1 MRRKRDN
8 EENAADADADEEK
21 DNDSE
26 ADDGEEEADDNK
38 DKDVRQGRRKKKKTL
53 REQMGPDEWLRFK
66 DFKKK
71 MNKFICTTRFTDETW
86 AENQNYMRNHVSS
99 NKTKCIYGSP
109 FTLKSRIPH
118 EGIAFVLEM
127 NNDQNRIMGVGLIRN
142 HPIQGKHR
150 IYENGNYNRYAY
162 LGLCHISREEMTEDE
177 NNIMNAFDI
186 LCFKGSKHMKR
197 GSGINLFPDEI
208 LFKCLDTVHL
218 VEFVSGM
225 FKRRMITKK
234 ESAPNNVSR

>member
-1 MRRKRDN
+1 MRRRHAEEEEEEDDRD
-8 EENAADADADEEK
+8 EEEEQDDQEDEEK
-21 DNDSE
+21 VNT
-26 ADDGEEEADDNK
+26 G
-38 DKDVRQGRRKKKKTL
+38 RRRKKQTL

-71 MNKFICTTRFTDETW
+71 MNKFICTTRFTDATW
-86 AENQNYMRNHVSS
+86 EENKNYMKNLRSS
-99 NKTKCIYGSP
+99 KTKCIYGSP

-118 EGIAFVLEM
+118 EGIVFVLEM
-127 NNDQNRIMGVGLIRN
+127 NNDQNKIMGVGLIRN

-162 LGLCHISREEMTEDE
+162 LGLYHISREEMAEDE

-234 ESAPNNVSR
+234 ESSTNNVSR